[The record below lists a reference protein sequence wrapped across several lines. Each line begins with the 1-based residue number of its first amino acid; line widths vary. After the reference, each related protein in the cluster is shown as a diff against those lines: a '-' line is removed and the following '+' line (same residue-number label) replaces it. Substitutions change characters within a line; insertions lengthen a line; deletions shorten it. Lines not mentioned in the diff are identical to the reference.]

1 MQALVPNS
9 LTKPGCLI
17 WYAGD
22 PCDQQVQQYHQAVV
36 QRQQQEW
43 QNALRARYEKQIAD
57 QQKQLADLQAQI
69 KTLQSRLDSQTT
81 EAMRSEARTQAFF
94 DGLGGFLGII
104 LAFLVVVAFF
114 RKLARPSPPAE
125 EHHDRARAA
134 SA

>member
-1 MQALVPNS
+1 MQALVPS
-9 LTKPGCLI
+9 PLTKPDCLI

-22 PCDQQVQQYHQAVV
+22 PCDQQLQQFHQAVA

-43 QNALRARYEKQIAD
+43 ENALSRRYEKQLAD
-57 QQKQLADLQAQI
+57 QQKQLADQQVQI

-81 EAMRSEARTQAFF
+81 EALRSEARNQAFF
-94 DGLGGFLGII
+94 DGLGGMVGIA

-114 RKLARPSPPAE
+114 RKLARPSSPADQE
-125 EHHDRARAA
+125 QDRARAA